1 MSPREELW
9 FLQLVLP
16 LRNIEN
22 ENRNRIMKTVKRS
35 IGLTRENLF
44 LVLLRNVNPKQIL
57 PALLLVNHCRSVSL
71 STMRFPQLCQLS
83 FPEKIR
89 NPWTLESMENK
100 NVVAAIF
107 LLFLSLN
114 MISKYIYFDAEA
126 SSGSNKPIT

>member
-1 MSPREELW
+1 MLFPIC
-9 FLQLVLP
+9 V
-16 LRNIEN
+16 
-22 ENRNRIMKTVKRS
+22 S
-35 IGLTRENLF
+35 IY
-44 LVLLRNVNPKQIL
+44 VYI
-57 PALLLVNHCRSVSL
+57 CSV
-71 STMRFPQLCQLS
+71 P

-114 MISKYIYFDAEA
+114 MFSKYIYFDAEA

>member
-71 STMRFPQLCQLS
+71 STMRFPQLCQRR
-83 FPEKIR
+83 I
-89 NPWTLESMENK
+89 LEQRVQMLRGKMRYQFVSYLCEYFC
-100 NVVAAIF
+100 VH
-107 LLFLSLN
+107 LFYVFSR
-114 MISKYIYFDAEA
+114 KY
-126 SSGSNKPIT
+126 